1 MTYAR
6 VTVFDINTA
15 KSGVAQA
22 VQFFEDEILPAVRAR
37 HGYEGVWLMGNRDG
51 RGLLIS
57 LWETEAAAEKGV
69 ASGFYDEQAS
79 RFLTFYRQP
88 PERAHYE
95 LLLRD
100 GDALAG
106 RGGRPGER

>member
-1 MTYAR
+1 MVYAR
-6 VTVFDINTA
+6 VTVFDIDMA
-15 KSGVAQA
+15 KIGVGQA
-22 VQFFEDEILPAVRAR
+22 VQFFRDEILPAVRQQP
-37 HGYEGVWLMGNRDG
+37 GYQGVWVMGNREG

-69 ASGFYDEQAS
+69 ASGFYDEQAK

-95 LLLRD
+95 LLLWD
-100 GDALAG
+100 GDVPLDLGGPAG
-106 RGGRPGER
+106 GP